1 MSDYAAFCPFVNRMD
16 LLTQVMVACNK
27 ADVELT
33 VINNGPRLDAQKEL
47 PTWEKAPKPIFYTPS
62 VPLSFSQSMNL
73 EFLWSAGKKFTLHMH
88 SDAII
93 PDGAIERLLEAAR
106 LVDSQGRK
114 WGVIYTFYDILA
126 IYNPAAYLD
135 IGGYDT
141 TLPAYF
147 SDNDWYY
154 RLDLA
159 GYERIDTGIEVGH
172 VGSATI
178 NSDPDLKRLNGV
190 TFPLYR
196 QYYVAKWGGEP
207 GKELFTTPF
216 QQSPPNIL
224 RPVRRKES

>member
-1 MSDYAAFCPFVNRMD
+1 MSDYAAFCPVVNRPD
-16 LLTQVMVACNK
+16 LLEAVLIACAK
-27 ADVELT
+27 AGVSVN
-33 VINNGPRLDAQKEL
+33 VIDNS
-47 PTWEKAPKPIFYTPS
+47 EKGVFNCERPP
-62 VPLSFSQSMNL
+62 VPLTFSQSMNL
-73 EFLWSAGKKFTLHMH
+73 EFVTAIRQEKKFCLHMH

-93 PDGAIERLLEAAR
+93 PDGAIEKLLEAAR
-106 LVDSQGRK
+106 QVDKEGRK

-126 IYNPAAYLD
+126 VYNPQAYLD

-147 SDNDWYY
+147 SDCDWYY

-178 NSDPDLKRLNGV
+178 NSDPFLKFHNSV

-196 QYYVAKWGGEP
+196 AYYERKWGGGP
-207 GKELFTTPF
+207 GLEQFRVPF
-216 QQSPPNIL
+216 GKSF
-224 RPVRRKES
+224 

>member
-1 MSDYAAFCPFVNRMD
+1 
-16 LLTQVMVACNK
+16 
-27 ADVELT
+27 
-33 VINNGPRLDAQKEL
+33 
-47 PTWEKAPKPIFYTPS
+47 
-62 VPLSFSQSMNL
+62 MNF
-73 EFLWSAGKKFTLHMH
+73 EFLVCSAGGVKFCLHMH

-93 PDGAIERLLEAAR
+93 PDGAIAQLLDTAR
-106 LVDSQGRK
+106 LVESQGRK

-126 IYNPAAYLD
+126 VYNPLAAQE

-141 TLPAYF
+141 NLPAYF

-178 NSDPDLKRLNGV
+178 NSDPYLKNLNGI

-207 GKELFTTPF
+207 GKEKFKVPF
-216 QQSPPNIL
+216 NNFSTNRIQVL
-224 RPVRRKES
+224 R